1 MCAIDH
7 KSPVAHS
14 VRESAEGRFVARA
27 TVVIDK
33 VAMLSLNPSW
43 KTPHNRRQNLL
54 REDWKETQR
63 AWKNTQRLKRKLMD
77 SKKKNEKNLECALS
91 FVEGSEP
98 FDDVV
103 LTADVRHWFDS
114 GLMKIIQ
121 MTYWASSALWAAN
134 GIFRLRPNIF
144 KRWGVLSCFNLSS
157 CIWIA
162 RGMKTDI
169 KAIFFPIQ
177 ECQDVWYSD
186 IFQLPALFEKY

>member
-1 MCAIDH
+1 
-7 KSPVAHS
+7 
-14 VRESAEGRFVARA
+14 
-27 TVVIDK
+27 
-33 VAMLSLNPSW
+33 
-43 KTPHNRRQNLL
+43 
-54 REDWKETQR
+54 
-63 AWKNTQRLKRKLMD
+63 
-77 SKKKNEKNLECALS
+77 
-91 FVEGSEP
+91 
-98 FDDVV
+98 
-103 LTADVRHWFDS
+103 
-114 GLMKIIQ
+114 MKIIQ

-186 IFQLPALFEKY
+186 IFQLSALFEKYLEQDITIRNQTSSNSQMFANLSLKSGRIDTYVDIKWRWFAEFFDISVHLLILYFYLCKTIRGWQ